1 MKKKSAPLI
10 QNAPCERCHGTHVL
24 IEATPGQRY
33 ARGRLCECFPTPCH
47 ACSGTGFIL
56 RRDRFHREMA
66 ASCPECVGRLQ
77 RVELYN
83 EARVPRR
90 YLHSRL
96 QATDQDKHNA
106 QIFSLLD
113 AIHRNLPDYLRT
125 HQEQGSTT
133 DDLKGM
139 VLMGPPGTGKT
150 HLLSGFVYQC
160 TITHGISCVFQGFT
174 ELLSELR
181 QGYSDGKSDMEIIEP
196 HLLAD
201 VLIIDDMG
209 KGRNTPWELGILDT
223 LITERYNR
231 DRIVMVTTNYTEAEE
246 NTLRERVLSKDRSE
260 EEQFLSD
267 TIRKRVGERI
277 YSRLREM
284 CYFEELNGPDRRQV
298 D

>member
-1 MKKKSAPLI
+1 
-10 QNAPCERCHGTHVL
+10 
-24 IEATPGQRY
+24 
-33 ARGRLCECFPTPCH
+33 
-47 ACSGTGFIL
+47 
-56 RRDRFHREMA
+56 
-66 ASCPECVGRLQ
+66 
-77 RVELYN
+77 
-83 EARVPRR
+83 
-90 YLHSRL
+90 
-96 QATDQDKHNA
+96 
-106 QIFSLLD
+106 
-113 AIHRNLPDYLRT
+113 
-125 HQEQGSTT
+125 
-133 DDLKGM
+133 M

-209 KGRNTPWELGILDT
+209 KGRNTPWELSILDT

>member
-1 MKKKSAPLI
+1 M
-10 QNAPCERCHGTHVL
+10 
-24 IEATPGQRY
+24 
-33 ARGRLCECFPTPCH
+33 
-47 ACSGTGFIL
+47 
-56 RRDRFHREMA
+56 
-66 ASCPECVGRLQ
+66 
-77 RVELYN
+77 ELYN